1 MEAGFLR
8 KLSILI
14 IIILTLFTGC
24 STKNTSD
31 KSKWTNTIY
40 SRIDVAP
47 IDGGLEMEDYWVWG
61 SAVVKGDD
69 NLYHMYASRW
79 PKSLPFHPGWMVASE
94 IVHAVSE
101 TPEGPYEFSDVAMGA
116 RGAQYFDGR
125 SVYNPSVLKHK
136 DLYVMFYGGSTHPF
150 ADVTDPDTLTLQ
162 SAYTTVARSNKRIGI
177 ATSKTPYG
185 PWVRRNA
192 PALLTHPEKFYSFL
206 TSNPSPWINE
216 DGSVDLIF
224 KTRSYGDKYPFQT
237 KMKIGIAKAPSIDGP
252 FEVAS
257 DEPVFSTENFGVVED
272 PFIWKDK
279 TGYHMI
285 AKDQYGD
292 LTGKWHSGVMAHS
305 TDAIKWELDKEPL
318 AYVREIEWSDG
329 RTIEMGQL
337 ERPFGL
343 IQDGKLTHLFFA
355 TMDGPG
361 EFNNSTKSWNMVL
374 PLKE

>member
-1 MEAGFLR
+1 M
-8 KLSILI
+8 
-14 IIILTLFTGC
+14 
-24 STKNTSD
+24 D
-31 KSKWTNTIY
+31 KSVLVLITIIGLWSCRNEQSAETPIKKEWENTVFE
-40 SRIDVAP
+40 RIGVAP
-47 IDGGLEMEDYWVWG
+47 VGGGFQMEGYWVWG

-79 PKSLPFHPGWMVASE
+79 PKWLPFHPGWAVASE

-101 TPEGPYEFSDVAMGA
+101 TAEGPYEFESVALGA

-125 SVYNPSVLKHK
+125 SSHNPRVLRHK
-136 DLYVMFYGGSTHPF
+136 DLYVMFYMGSTHPF
-150 ADVTDPDTLTLQ
+150 AQITEDKADTLTTQ
-162 SAYTTVARSNKRIGI
+162 SPYMCVARSNKRIGI
-177 ATSKTPYG
+177 ATSKSPYG
-185 PWVRRNA
+185 PWERRNA
-192 PALLTHPEKFYSFL
+192 PALLPDPEKFYSFF

-224 KTRSYGDKYPFQT
+224 KSRSYGDKYPFQS

-252 FEVAS
+252 FKVVV
-257 DEPVFSTENFGVVED
+257 DEPIFSTENFGVVED
-272 PFIWKDK
+272 PFIWRDA

-292 LTGKWHSGVMAHS
+292 ITGKWHSGVLAHS
-305 TDAIKWELDKEPL
+305 LDAVNWELDKEPL
-318 AYVREIEWSDG
+318 AYVRRIEWSDG
-329 RTIEMGQL
+329 EIIEMGQL

-361 EFNNSTKSWNMVL
+361 GFNNSTKSWNMVL
-374 PLKE
+374 PLEK

>member
-1 MEAGFLR
+1 MINKG
-8 KLSILI
+8 ITI
-14 IIILTLFTGC
+14 IIILIGILGCTNNKEVKTMDKAKWKNTLF
-24 STKNTSD
+24 D
-31 KSKWTNTIY
+31 
-40 SRIDVAP
+40 RIDVAP
-47 IDGGLEMEDYWVWG
+47 VGGGFEMEDYWVWG

-69 NLYHMYASRW
+69 NLFHMYASRW

-101 TPEGPYEFSDVAMGA
+101 TAEGPYEFSDVALGA

-125 SVYNPSVLKHK
+125 SVHNPRVLKHK
-136 DLYVMFYGGSTHPF
+136 DLYVMFYMASTHPF
-150 ADVTDPDTLTLQ
+150 AEVTNPDTLTLQ
-162 SAYTTVARSNKRIGI
+162 SAYATVARSNKRIGI
-177 ATSKTPYG
+177 ASSKSPYG
-185 PWVRRNA
+185 PWERRNA
-192 PALLTHPEKFYSFL
+192 PALLPHPEKFYSFF

-224 KTRSYGDKYPFQT
+224 KTRSYGDKYPFQS

-252 FEVAS
+252 FEVVS
-257 DEPVFSTENFGVVED
+257 DDPIFSSENFGVVED
-272 PFIWKDK
+272 PFIWKDE

-285 AKDQYGD
+285 AKDQDGD
-292 LTGKWHSGVMAHS
+292 ITGKRHSGVMAHS
-305 TDAIKWELDKEPL
+305 LDAVQWELDKEPL
-318 AYVREIEWSDG
+318 AYVREIKWSDG

-361 EFNNSTKSWNMVL
+361 GFNNSTKSWNMVL
-374 PLKE
+374 PLKN

>member
-40 SRIDVAP
+40 NRIDVAP
-47 IDGGLEMEDYWVWG
+47 IDGGLEMGDYWVWG

-361 EFNNSTKSWNMVL
+361 GFNNSTKSWNMVL